1 MELIS
6 KLKAERLKLKA
17 LLLVFFGSCF
27 LCLGSAKAQS
37 FSFSDLF
44 GQGEKDIKNMEQQL
58 TALIAF
64 ESSVRQGY
72 NMLHSEWSAISN
84 WKNGELGLH
93 STYYIS
99 LNNVNSQVKNDPDVT
114 AIQTEQQAIINL
126 LNAVQSLSGLQSFE
140 QSYVQSVSQSLLK
153 GCNDDLQQLQQV
165 LKDGTFSMSDDER
178 LQQIAKIQA
187 SMLDK
192 YQFTQSFCNSIR
204 LLVIQRNRENNEVQ
218 TLKQWYGNN

>member
-1 MELIS
+1 MESIKDKS
-6 KLKAERLKLKA
+6 KKLKAF
-17 LLLVFFGSCF
+17 LLVFLGSCF

-64 ESSVRQGY
+64 ENSVRQGY

-93 STYYIS
+93 STYYTS
-99 LNNVNSQVKNDPDVT
+99 LSNVNSQVKNDPDVT
-114 AIQTEQQAIINL
+114 SIQTEQQAIINL
-126 LNAVQSLSGLQSFE
+126 LNAVQALSGLQSYE
-140 QSYVQSVSQSLLK
+140 QSYVQGVSQNILK
-153 GCNDDLQQLQQV
+153 TCNDDLQQLQNV
-165 LKDGTFSMSDDER
+165 LKNGTLTMSDDER
-178 LQQIAKIQA
+178 LKRIAKIQA

-192 YQFTQSFCNSIR
+192 YQFTQSFCNSVR
-204 LLVIQRNRENNEVQ
+204 LLVLQRNQENNEVQ
-218 TLKQWYGNN
+218 TLNQWYGNN